1 MRLSIL
7 QSNYIPWF
15 GYFDIIRL
23 SDVTVVF
30 DSVQYTKNDWR
41 NRNVISSPSGPTW
54 LTIPV
59 ETSGRLKQ
67 PINEVVIADPR
78 WAVRHWKTI
87 TQCLSRFE
95 HFAAFRHEW
104 EELYKLAGRMRL
116 LHDINMVFIQAL
128 MARSFIDTQLLDDRQ
143 LNLKADTPTDRLI
156 GVCRQL
162 GANSYITGPA
172 GLNYID
178 SDRFAAAGIG
188 LEVIEYPSATA
199 DPGVQRVS
207 ILQTFAEQGEGL
219 SRTLE
224 SSLHRIA

>member
-23 SDVTVVF
+23 SDVTVVL

-41 NRNVISSPSGPTW
+41 NRNVISSQSGPTW

-67 PINEVVIADPR
+67 PINEVVVADPR

-104 EELYKLAGRMRL
+104 EELYKLAGRMQL

-128 MARSFIDTQLLDDRQ
+128 LARFFIDTLLLDDRQ
-143 LNLKADTPTDRLI
+143 LDLRADSPTDRLVGI
-156 GVCRQL
+156 CRQL
-162 GANSYITGPA
+162 NADTYITGPA

-178 SDRFAAAGIG
+178 TDRFAAAGVG
-188 LEVIEYPSATA
+188 LEVVEYPTTTA
-199 DPGVQRVS
+199 ALGFQRVS
-207 ILQTFAEQGEGL
+207 MLQTFAELGEDF

-224 SSLHRIA
+224 SRLQRIA